1 MTRIILDERVIRYSV
16 LFESLTGSRL
26 RGCFVDSEII
36 IFVVEPGELFKAI
49 GRNGI
54 FVRRMEQLLK
64 SHIKIVEYA
73 GSIEVFIQ
81 NLLYP
86 AKVRE
91 ILIEN
96 NVYTVVPL
104 DLHSRGLM
112 IGRNAQNLRNYE
124 RIVKRYFKIDGLRV
138 R

>member
-1 MTRIILDERVIRYSV
+1 MTRIILDEKVIRYSTF
-16 LFESLTGSRL
+16 FESLTGSRL
-26 RGCFVDSEII
+26 KDCFVDSEII
-36 IFVVEPGELFKAI
+36 VFVVEPGELFKAI

-54 FVRRMEQLLK
+54 FVRRLEHLLK
-64 SHIKIVEYA
+64 IHIKIVEYA

-91 ILIEN
+91 ILAEN
-96 NVYTVVPL
+96 NVCTIVPL

-124 RIVKRYFKIDGLRV
+124 RIVKRYFKIDELRV